1 MTATMCPPV
10 AIDESPSYSSDDRAD
25 KEFSKAQDEYYDGP
39 SALHHQPSRSY
50 FRRLTWLAPK
60 QMIELISGDAL
71 DVADL
76 TFAAEIAGEIEEE
89 SSVVPAL
96 LKLLDHDS
104 SLVREGA
111 IYGLSNHLTGAV
123 RRRLRLLALND
134 ASQGVRDAA
143 SDALEG

>member
-1 MTATMCPPV
+1 MTAIMSPPP
-10 AIDESPSYSSDDRAD
+10 AIDESPSCSSDDGAEKGFR
-25 KEFSKAQDEYYDGP
+25 KAQYNYYDGP
-39 SALHHQPSRSY
+39 AMHHQWSRSH
-50 FRRLTWLAPK
+50 FRSLRKRAPK
-60 QMIELISGDAL
+60 RLVMLISGDTL

-111 IYGLSNHLTGAV
+111 VYGLVNHLTADV
-123 RRRLRLLALND
+123 RDRLCLMSLND
-134 ASQGVRDAA
+134 PSPGVRDAA
-143 SDALEG
+143 SDAIED